1 MLLFPFSEEMR
12 EVFVVELRET
22 LPVVDGF
29 ADHEH
34 RGKRQVVVVNHLG
47 EVLQLAT
54 INLLVWPGEMI
65 AGGNGRVFRIFLK
78 EFPLHIVHDSCA
90 EEDAHCA
97 LAPGQEVQLLPLRH
111 GCSAFATREDDG
123 LCPFGDGELT
133 LQFGCCSEEGGDA
146 RRDVVG
152 HPLLVEERHL
162 LLNSAEDA
170 GVARVQTDDEV
181 PFVVVFLHQFTLL
194 LQVHVG

>member
-1 MLLFPFSEEMR
+1 ML
-12 EVFVVELRET
+12 VVELRES
-22 LPVVDGF
+22 LSVVDGF
-29 ADHEH
+29 THHEH
-34 RGKRQVVVVNHLG
+34 RGEGEMIVVNHLG
-47 EVLQLAT
+47 EILQLAA
-54 INLLVWPGEMI
+54 INLLVGPGEVI
-65 AGGNGRVFRIFLK
+65 AGGDGRVFRVFLK
-78 EFPLHIVHDSCA
+78 KFPLHIVHDGGA

-97 LAPGQEVQLLPLRH
+97 LAPGQKMQLLSLRH
-111 GCSAFATREDDG
+111 GCSAFASRQDDG

-146 RRDVVG
+146 RCDVVG

-162 LLNSAEDA
+162 LLYGTKNA

-181 PFVVVFLHQFTLL
+181 PFVVVFLHQLTLL

>member
-1 MLLFPFSEEMR
+1 ML
-12 EVFVVELRET
+12 VVELRES

-29 ADHEH
+29 TYYEH
-34 RGKRQVVVVNHLG
+34 GGEGEMIVVNHLG
-47 EVLQLAT
+47 EVLQLAA
-54 INLLVWPGEMI
+54 INLLVGPSEVI
-65 AGGNGRVFRIFLK
+65 AGGNGCVLRVFLK
-78 EFPLHIVHDSCA
+78 EFPLHIVHDGCA

-97 LAPGQEVQLLPLRH
+97 LTPGQEMQLLPLGH
-111 GCSAFATREDDG
+111 GCSAFASRQDDG

-162 LLNSAEDA
+162 LL
-170 GVARVQTDDEV
+170 
-181 PFVVVFLHQFTLL
+181 
-194 LQVHVG
+194 